1 MNSNRGVTV
10 VELVMVI
17 VVTMILAGA
26 SIAGL
31 NGVQAWRAAAAVKRL
46 YADCGFARNLA
57 MLSARRT
64 ALVIVD
70 EASMSYE
77 LRQEAAPGVGALVT
91 TPLTH
96 PVTGQ
101 DWRVVLGSVA
111 TGLSL
116 LSSNGPAGGVIGFDA
131 DGLPIDGGGAHW
143 NADID
148 LVLSSGATIGIEQ
161 QTGIAELIWP

>member
-1 MNSNRGVTV
+1 MRSNRGVTV

-17 VVTMILAGA
+17 VVTMILAGG

-31 NGVQAWRAAAAVKRL
+31 NGVQEWRSAAAVKRL
-46 YADCGFARNLA
+46 HADCGFVRNLA

-70 EASMSYE
+70 QASMTYE
-77 LRQEAAPGVGALVT
+77 LRQEAEPGVGALVT
-91 TPLTH
+91 SPLTH
-96 PVTGQ
+96 PITGQ

-116 LSSNGPAGGVIGFDA
+116 LSNSGPSGGVIGFNT
-131 DGLPIDGGGAHW
+131 DGLPIDASGALW

-148 LVLSSGATIGIEQ
+148 LSLSSGATIAIEQ
-161 QTGIAELIWP
+161 QTCIAELIWP

>member
-1 MNSNRGVTV
+1 MKSNRGVTI

-31 NGVQAWRAAAAVKRL
+31 NGVQAWRSAAAVKRL
-46 YADCGFARNLA
+46 HADFGFVRNLA
-57 MLSARRT
+57 MLSTRRT
-64 ALVIVD
+64 ALVVVD
-70 EASMSYE
+70 QASMTYE
-77 LRQEAAPGVGALVT
+77 LRQEAAPGAGTLVT

-101 DWRVVLGSVA
+101 DWRVVWGSVA

-116 LSSNGPAGGVIGFDA
+116 LSNSGPAGGVIGFDA
-131 DGLPIDGGGAHW
+131 DGLPIDASGTLW

-148 LVLSSGATIGIEQ
+148 LSLSSGATIAIEQ
-161 QTGIAELIWP
+161 QTGIAELTWP